1 MGPKTFPIDAVPNCW
16 IKNNAIIIPE
26 TIGMVGKSGYIAL
39 GNGSFNLSSEE
50 LKSLKFKRSLI
61 YVKDLKKGEKV
72 NEFNVRALRP
82 NIGISPINFYKI
94 IGKSVN
100 RNISIGEGVKLEDF
114 DES

>member
-1 MGPKTFPIDAVPNCW
+1 
-16 IKNNAIIIPE
+16 
-26 TIGMVGKSGYIAL
+26 
-39 GNGSFNLSSEE
+39 
-50 LKSLKFKRSLI
+50 LKFKRSLI